1 MKNTIIRERINRLK
15 GKMRENQIDTIMI
28 FSDENRRYL
37 SGYTG
42 EDSSYDET
50 AGILVIT
57 EKQNILVTDAR
68 YDVQAEN
75 EAGDLYS
82 INCYTGKLADEL
94 IDILKDA
101 KSKKIGVE
109 ASRLSYGEYRKLA
122 DNISKN
128 NYDIEF
134 GDASEILDLLRINKD
149 DEEINEIKAALE
161 IAETAFMEF
170 RNRIKLGMTEKES
183 AWLLEKLIREKGAE
197 SLSFPVIAAAGKN
210 SALPH
215 AIPGN
220 KKLKKGEPLLFD
232 FGAKLN
238 GYCSDTTRTLVM
250 GRPDEKFKKI
260 YKILFDAQQLAV
272 DNIKPGISAQDID
285 KTARD
290 YIDATEFKGK
300 FTHSLGHGVGLAIH
314 EAPRLSKKDNTILEP
329 GMVITV
335 EPGIYLPE
343 WGGIRL
349 ENMVMVTDNGACVL
363 NKMDYNNYII
373 NV

>member
-250 GRPDEKFKKI
+250 GRPDEKFKTI
-260 YKILFDAQQLAV
+260 YKILFNAQQLAV

>member
-1 MKNTIIRERINRLK
+1 MKKTIIRKRIDRLK
-15 GKMRENQIDTIMI
+15 GEMRKNQIDTIMI
-28 FSDENRRYL
+28 LSDENRRYL

-75 EAGDLYS
+75 EAGDLYF

-109 ASRLSYGEYRKLA
+109 ASRMSYGEYRKLA

-134 GDASEILDLLRINKD
+134 SDASEILDLLRINKG

-170 RNRIKLGMTEKES
+170 RNRIKPGMTEKES
-183 AWLLEKLIREKGAE
+183 AWLLEKLIREKGAD

-250 GRPDEKFKKI
+250 GRPDEKFKTI
-260 YKILFDAQQLAV
+260 YEILFNAQQLAV
-272 DNIKPGISAQDID
+272 DNIKPGIIAHNID

-314 EAPRLSKKDNTILEP
+314 EAPRLSKKDNTVLEP

-349 ENMVMVTDNGACVL
+349 ENMVIVTDNGACVL